1 MKKLPNPFTQGLS
14 IEASRAT
21 VDAVWSQGN
30 GVDAYDLCGKI
41 FVGCGVG
48 WALMALAPIACGS
61 PFGDCL
67 WMFAVAA
74 AHIVVGA
81 LIVILSMK
89 SDRFQAWALRS
100 FEKDLDRRAKMQSK
114 LVLGDKTL
122 RATYGDAIALAALT
136 VIAGI
141 IAVVLLIGTARGWV
155 KW

>member
-14 IEASRAT
+14 IEASRAA

-41 FVGCGVG
+41 
-48 WALMALAPIACGS
+48 LIACGVAWGLIMLIPLACGS
-61 PFGDCL
+61 TPGDCL
-67 WMFAVAA
+67 WMVVVAA
-74 AHIVVGA
+74 AQIATGSAVT
-81 LIVILSMK
+81 ILARK
-89 SDRFQAWALRS
+89 SGRFQGWALRS
-100 FEKDLDRRAKMQSK
+100 FEKDLDRRAKMQPR

-122 RATYGDAIALAALT
+122 RATYGDAIALAVLT